1 MKKIAIVTLYKDNFG
16 SILQAYA
23 TCTYLKSLK
32 YDCDIL
38 QNKISQTYFKKIK
51 KIPIVLYRC
60 IRYKKYFKERR
71 TIKKTSEIEGGLLS
85 ENTKQ
90 MMNEFVNNEFKI
102 KNVDNNNLKS
112 LNNEYD
118 YFITGSDQVWNGYD
132 EFRYLVFADRCK
144 RIALA
149 PSFGAGDI
157 KPYFKNSIRV
167 ALKGFNNLSV
177 REESGVKLIKALLGK
192 EAVRLSDPT
201 VLLSKKE
208 WNMFAAHGMKKSNY
222 ILIHFLNTPNE
233 TAIEVINDYLREH
246 SCMAYCICNDYKE
259 YNKLKKHEFIDINPY
274 DYVSLISNANYVF
287 TDSFHS
293 SLFSLNLETRFVTFE
308 RQYLHGN
315 SQSSRIEDLLKRVD
329 MSNKFVNQR
338 KINLDFDREK
348 MWDSDTLFINERTKI
363 YNYIKIALEG

>member
-23 TCTYLKSLK
+23 TCSYLKSLK

-38 QNKISQTYFKKIK
+38 QNDISQTYFRKIK
-51 KIPIVLYRC
+51 KLPIILYRS
-60 IRYKKYFKERR
+60 IRYKKYFQERR
-71 TIKKTSEIEGGLLS
+71 TIKKTSKIEGSLLS
-85 ENTKQ
+85 ENTKR
-90 MMNEFVNNEFKI
+90 MMDEFVNNEFRI
-102 KNVDNNNLKS
+102 KNVDNNNFKN

-118 YFITGSDQVWNGYD
+118 FFITGSDQVWNGYD
-132 EFRYLVFADRCK
+132 KFRYLVFADKGK

-149 PSFGAGDI
+149 PSFGTGDI
-157 KPYFKNSIRV
+157 KPYFKKNIKF

-177 REESGVKLIKALLGK
+177 REESGAKLIRELIGK

-208 WNMFAAHGMKKSNY
+208 WELFAERGMKKSNY
-222 ILIHFLNTPNE
+222 ILIHFLNTPSE

-246 SCMAYCICNDYKE
+246 SCMAYCICNYYKE
-259 YNKLKKHEFIDINPY
+259 YNKLKKYEFIDINPY

-293 SLFSLNLETRFVTFE
+293 SLFSLNLETKFVTFE

-315 SQSSRIEDLLKRVD
+315 SQSSRIKDLLQRVH

-338 KINLDFDREK
+338 KINLDFDKEK
-348 MWDSDTLFINERTKI
+348 IWNSDTLFLNERTKI
-363 YNYIKIALEG
+363 YNYIKLALEG